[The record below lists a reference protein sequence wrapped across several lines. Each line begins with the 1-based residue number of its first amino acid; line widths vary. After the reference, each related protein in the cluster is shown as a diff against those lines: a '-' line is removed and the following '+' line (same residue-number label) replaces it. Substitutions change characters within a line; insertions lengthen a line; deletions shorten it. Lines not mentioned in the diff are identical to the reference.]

1 MEALEKLEEE
11 ERKENEERQ
20 KRREAKKRMQR
31 SVIEYYKNQS
41 QMLPVKATQYDDGPK
56 KAGPLD
62 EEDGDEVLERI
73 SEMNKALDKMVNKS
87 GDDVPRQQK
96 SSNE

>member
-1 MEALEKLEEE
+1 
-11 ERKENEERQ
+11 
-20 KRREAKKRMQR
+20 MQR